1 MVLRRR
7 VRTKRDDLLEKREA
21 ALLGGGQRRIDA
33 QHKRG
38 KLTARERIDLLLDEG
53 TLLEMDTF
61 VEHRATDFGLDKQ
74 KYAGDAVV
82 TGSGKIGGRTVFVYA
97 QDFTV
102 LGGSLS
108 EAVAQKICK
117 VMDLAINSGAPMVGL
132 IDSGGAR

>member
-7 VRTKRDDLLEKREA
+7 ERTKRDDLIQKREA

-53 TLLEMDTF
+53 TFLELDSF
-61 VEHRATDFGLDKQ
+61 VEHRATDFGLDSQ
-74 KYAGDAVV
+74 KYPGDAVV
-82 TGSGKIGGRTVFVYA
+82 TGYGKIGGRTAFVYA

-108 EAVAQKICK
+108 EAAAQKITK
-117 VMDLAINSGAPMVGL
+117 VQELSLQNGAPIILSL
-132 IDSGGAR
+132 IHI